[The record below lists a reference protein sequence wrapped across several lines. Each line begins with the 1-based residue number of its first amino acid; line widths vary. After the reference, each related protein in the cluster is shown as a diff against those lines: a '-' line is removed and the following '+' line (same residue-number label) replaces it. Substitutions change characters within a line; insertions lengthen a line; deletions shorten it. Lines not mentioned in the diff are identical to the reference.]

1 MALSAYLSKKTFI
14 LCCSGAGIIL
24 LLGLGGCAGL
34 TPPPEPETA
43 IPPPEIIEKPD
54 GRGQAPDS
62 RMLAAHSLTREGYR
76 LLMENNFNGAI
87 RVLERAVGVNPANGP
102 GYYYL
107 AEAWLGKENFDLAF
121 QFNRLAS
128 IYLRN
133 DKGWSGLV
141 LSQQKRIDGR
151 FPYSAPTL
159 VE

>member
-1 MALSAYLSKKTFI
+1 
-14 LCCSGAGIIL
+14 
-24 LLGLGGCAGL
+24 
-34 TPPPEPETA
+34 
-43 IPPPEIIEKPD
+43 
-54 GRGQAPDS
+54 
-62 RMLAAHSLTREGYR
+62 MLAAHSLTREGYR